1 MSVTD
6 GIETW
11 GWTPEWA
18 AKLADV
24 RCVSGHETLMP
35 ARIVRQER
43 DQFFMAS
50 ETGPHAGI
58 VSGSFI
64 KANGRPVTGDWVT
77 FGPIENDAKMLIQ
90 DILPRKSELARQGA
104 GEKTVKQVIASNIDW
119 VFIVMA
125 FDNDFNLRRLERY
138 LRLVSA
144 RNVEAVVVLNKLD
157 QIDDPAE
164 QIAEVKSVAGDMP
177 IYPVSAITGEGVD
190 ALTQMLGK
198 GQTLVCVGSS
208 GVGKSTLI
216 NYLVGKELQA
226 TFEVREGDDRG
237 RHTTTQR
244 ELIKLPSGAL
254 MIDTPGIRELSEWRE
269 EEDEDFVDRAF
280 ADIDEMALTC
290 KFSDC
295 SHKNEPGCAVLAA
308 MESGDLD
315 AGRHASWR
323 KLHEELRAQARRQEA
338 AEQRKGKAPRGR
350 SRRIQK
356 PKKR

>member
-1 MSVTD
+1 MSD
-6 GIETW
+6 NANLETW
-11 GWTPEWA
+11 GWTPAWA
-18 AKLADV
+18 EKLAAV
-24 RCVSGHETLMP
+24 ASGTLPP
-35 ARIVRQER
+35 ARVVRQER
-43 DQFFMAS
+43 DQFFLVGEA
-50 ETGPHAGI
+50 GPLIGI
-58 VSGSFI
+58 VSGNFRKSSE
-64 KANGRPVTGDWVT
+64 RPVTGDWVT
-77 FGPIENDAKMLIQ
+77 WEPIGGDTKVLIQ
-90 DILPRKSELARQGA
+90 HILPRKSELARQGA
-104 GEKTVKQVIASNIDW
+104 GEKTTKQVIASNIDW

-144 RNVEAVVVLNKLD
+144 RNVEAVVILNKSD
-157 QIDDPAE
+157 QIEDPAE

-177 IYPVSAITGEGVD
+177 IYPVSAITGEGMG
-190 ALTQMLGK
+190 ALTGMLGT

-208 GVGKSTLI
+208 GVGKSTII
-216 NYLVGKELQA
+216 NHLLGEELQA

-244 ELIKLPSGAL
+244 ALIKLPSGAL

-269 EEDEDFVDRAF
+269 EDDEEVVDLAF
-280 ADIDEMALTC
+280 ADIEDLALTC

-308 MESGDLD
+308 LESGDID
-315 AGRHASWR
+315 PDRFASWR
-323 KLHEELRAQARRQEA
+323 KLDDELKAQAKRQEA
-338 AEQRKGKAPRGR
+338 AERGKSKPVRGR